1 MRAIW
6 YLLISTTLGVIATR
20 ANSLS
25 AKMGALLACALM
37 RLEVVRWPSICPG
50 MQFSQ
55 RWLWTTLL
63 FLSLL
68 IGCRT
73 DTSFHAPAAPTT
85 ETAVPP
91 ATSTSFTPATLA
103 PTPIPPAFWYG
114 VDASFLPQLEA
125 AGAHFFAGSNI
136 TDGTAQD
143 ALAIFAAHGVNS
155 VRLRVWV
162 NPADG
167 HNGTAETLA
176 LARRIH
182 ALDMALLLD
191 LHYSD
196 TWADPGH
203 QAKPAAWMD
212 MDGAELETAVYT
224 YTFNLIT
231 AFKAQGTLPHI
242 VQIGNEIS
250 PGFLWNEGRVGDGYE
265 NNWPQFA
272 ALLQAGIAGV
282 QDALEPADRV
292 QIMLHLD
299 AGGNNA
305 VCRWFLDNLQAQ
317 GVTFDVLGLTYYPW
331 WQGSL
336 DDLAA
341 NLQDLSRRYPQEIVL
356 VETAYPWTLDWQDD
370 THNLVG
376 LAEQLLPGYPATPA
390 GQAAFLRD
398 VLAIVRAAPQGKGM
412 YYWAPEAIVAPGFG
426 SFWENVAL
434 FDSNGHALPALAVLG
449 ERP

>member
-1 MRAIW
+1 
-6 YLLISTTLGVIATR
+6 
-20 ANSLS
+20 
-25 AKMGALLACALM
+25 
-37 RLEVVRWPSICPG
+37 
-50 MQFSQ
+50 
-55 RWLWTTLL
+55 
-63 FLSLL
+63 
-68 IGCRT
+68 
-73 DTSFHAPAAPTT
+73 
-85 ETAVPP
+85 
-91 ATSTSFTPATLA
+91 
-103 PTPIPPAFWYG
+103 
-114 VDASFLPQLEA
+114 
-125 AGAHFFAGSNI
+125 
-136 TDGTAQD
+136 
-143 ALAIFAAHGVNS
+143 
-155 VRLRVWV
+155 
-162 NPADG
+162 
-167 HNGTAETLA
+167 
-176 LARRIH
+176 
-182 ALDMALLLD
+182 
-191 LHYSD
+191 
-196 TWADPGH
+196 
-203 QAKPAAWMD
+203 

-250 PGFLWNEGRVGDGYE
+250 PGFLWDEGRVGDGYE

-336 DDLAA
+336 DGLAA
-341 NLQDLSRRYPQEIVL
+341 NLQDLSRRYPQEIIL
-356 VETAYPWTLDWQDD
+356 VETACPWTFDWQDD

>member
-1 MRAIW
+1 MK
-6 YLLISTTLGVIATR
+6 LL
-20 ANSLS
+20 
-25 AKMGALLACALM
+25 
-37 RLEVVRWPSICPG
+37 P
-50 MQFSQ
+50 
-55 RWLWTTLL
+55 RWLGII
-63 FLSLL
+63 FLSFSMLTCCQANVP
-68 IGCRT
+68 GP
-73 DTSFHAPAAPTT
+73 APGATIDADQTVTVETT
-85 ETAVPP
+85 VTAVHPIK
-91 ATSTSFTPATLA
+91 
-103 PTPIPPAFWYG
+103 PTPTDAVRPSPTPTPPAFWYG
-114 VDASFLPQLEA
+114 VDASFLPQVEA
-125 AGAHFFAGSNI
+125 SGAQFYA
-136 TDGTAQD
+136 DGIAQD

-167 HNGTAETLA
+167 HSGATETLA
-176 LARRIH
+176 MARRIH
-182 ALDMALLLD
+182 ALDMALLLN

-203 QAKPAAWMD
+203 QRKPAAWAELD
-212 MDGAELETAVYT
+212 FVELETAVYT
-224 YTFNLIT
+224 HAFTLIT
-231 AFKAQGTLPHI
+231 ALKTQGTLPHM

-250 PGFLWNEGRVGDGYE
+250 PGFLWDDGRVGAGYE
-265 NNWPQFA
+265 ANWPQLA

-282 QDALEPADRV
+282 QDALAPSDRV

-299 AGGNNA
+299 AGANNA

-317 GVTFDVLGLTYYPW
+317 GVAFDVLGLTYYPW

-336 DDLAA
+336 EALAA
-341 NLQDLSRRYPQEIVL
+341 NLQDLSQRYPQELVL

-390 GQAAFLRD
+390 GQAAFLHD
-398 VLAIVRAAPQGKGM
+398 VLATVQAAPQGRGV
-412 YYWAPEAIVAPGFG
+412 YYWAPEAVAVPGFG

-434 FDSNGHALPALAVLG
+434 FDFNGQALPALAVLA

>member
-1 MRAIW
+1 M
-6 YLLISTTLGVIATR
+6 
-20 ANSLS
+20 
-25 AKMGALLACALM
+25 
-37 RLEVVRWPSICPG
+37 P
-50 MQFSQ
+50 Q
-55 RWLWTTLL
+55 RWLRIW
-63 FLSLL
+63 FLSVSLL
-68 IGCRT
+68 TGCQV
-73 DTSFHAPAAPTT
+73 DAPGYSPDMVGNAAHVPPT

-91 ATSTSFTPATLA
+91 ITFTQPALATVPTTVPTTMPTSV
-103 PTPIPPAFWYG
+103 PTPTPRAFWYG
-114 VDASFLPQLEA
+114 VDASFLPQPEA
-125 AGAHFFAGSNI
+125 AGARFYA
-136 TDGTAQD
+136 DGAAQD

-155 VRLRVWV
+155 MRLRVWV

-203 QAKPAAWMD
+203 QTKPAAW
-212 MDGAELETAVYT
+212 AELDVSGLETAVYT
-224 YTFNLIT
+224 YTFDLIT
-231 AFKAQGTLPHI
+231 ALKAQGTLPHM

-250 PGFLWNEGRVGDGYE
+250 PGFLWDEGRVGGNYDG
-265 NNWPQFA
+265 NWPQFA

-282 QDALEPADRV
+282 QDALEPDDQV

-299 AGGNNA
+299 AGANNA

-317 GVTFDVLGLTYYPW
+317 GVAFDVLGLTYYPW

-336 DDLAA
+336 EDLAA

-376 LAEQLLPGYPATPA
+376 QTQQLLPGYPATPA

-398 VLAIVRAAPQGKGM
+398 LLALVQAAPQGRGV
-412 YYWAPEAIVAPGFG
+412 YYWAPEAVAAPGFG

-434 FDSNGHALPALAVLG
+434 FDFNGRALPALSVLA